1 MAIPSLNIGGGKWAT
16 KQDKLLAYKQNIGG
30 RYFAINGDTSRNST
44 ATFTNQNGLIESVGN
59 NVARVDFQDDVKG
72 SLLLE
77 PQSTNL
83 ITQSESFGNSYWTKS
98 RASIEG
104 DPSTAGV
111 EEVVNGDFA
120 TDTDWTKGTG
130 WAISGGVA
138 SCDGTNTA
146 SIDQVISSLEL
157 NKNYLISFDISNY
170 ISGTI
175 TTYLP
180 FGVPNLGSFSGD
192 NTYTVQVNVSTLA
205 TKNIYFKSNSFIGSI
220 DNVSVKEVQGFASP
234 SLDSPTGAF
243 KLVEDT
249 STGSKWVYTSPTV
262 TSGQSYTYSVIA
274 KKGGRDF
281 LLLNAYS
288 NGNNRN
294 WFDLNTGTLGTSESG
309 VSKIESIG
317 NGWYRCS
324 VTITTVL
331 GTQFFIISPSI
342 SDNSSSYTGDG
353 TSGVYIFG
361 AQLEALPYATSY
373 IPTNGSTVTRVQ
385 DVANNFGDVNT
396 FNSEEG
402 TLFVE
407 CSGFTDSA
415 ARLISLSDGTNTNR
429 MYIGYSSTFITAVVV
444 VGGGLSYVYNFVSS
458 GVSDTVKIALT
469 YKENDFTLYVN
480 GVKKNF
486 QLSGSIYPV
495 NILNRLSFDS
505 GAGASN
511 FYGETKQVQ
520 VYKEALT
527 DAELITL
534 TASSTYTELA
544 QVNSYNLILDI

>member
-1 MAIPSLNIGGGKWAT
+1 MAVPSLIIGNNDWAT
-16 KQDKLLAYKQNIGG
+16 KPGNILGYYVDDKDNY
-30 RYFAINGDTSRNST
+30 NGIEGDFSRAST
-44 ATFTNQNGLIESVGN
+44 KTTVNRSGLIEE
-59 NVARVDFQDDVKG
+59 VATGVASIDFQDNVKG

-83 ITQSESFGNSYWTKS
+83 ITYSEDLRGADWATI
-98 RASIEG
+98 RASII
-104 DPSTAGV
+104 PNQST
-111 EEVVNGDFA
+111 
-120 TDTDWTKGTG
+120 
-130 WAISGGVA
+130 S
-138 SCDGTNTA
+138 
-146 SIDQVISSLEL
+146 
-157 NKNYLISFDISNY
+157 
-170 ISGTI
+170 
-175 TTYLP
+175 P
-180 FGVPNLGSFSGD
+180 SGD
-192 NTYTVQVNVSTLA
+192 
-205 TKNIYFKSNSFIGSI
+205 SNADKF
-220 DNVSVKEVQGFASP
+220 N
-234 SLDSPTGAF
+234 
-243 KLVEDT
+243 EDT
-249 STGSKWVYTSPTV
+249 SLNTHLIWNADKSVSIGDII
-262 TSGQSYTYSVIA
+262 TYSCYA
-274 KKGGRDF
+274 KKGERDWV
-281 LLLNAYS
+281 LLRDSQAGYFS
-288 NGNNRN
+288 CY
-294 WFDLNTGTLGTSESG
+294 FDLDNGVIGTPSG
-309 VSKIESIG
+309 VVTPTMLSVG

-324 VTITTVL
+324 ITYTSTTNISR
-331 GTQFFIISPSI
+331 GRMYISPS
-342 SDNSSSYTGDG
+342 DLGELYQGDG
-353 TSGVYIFG
+353 VSGLYIWG
-361 AQLEALPYATSY
+361 TQQEVLPYATSY
-373 IPTNGSTVTRVQ
+373 IPTNGSAVTRVK

-396 FNSEEG
+396 FNSAEG

-511 FYGETKQVQ
+511 FYGETKQLQ

-534 TASSTYTELA
+534 TT
-544 QVNSYNLILDI
+544 I